1 MGIIF
6 DDFRGVTSTPSN
18 SKTNILNLQKND
30 ILDLTKKN
38 PGVKKVNLGA
48 GWDVAQTGNTDFD
61 LDIGA
66 YLLNTNGK
74 ITGAQDVVYFNN
86 KSIGDFILLNH
97 DDRTGG
103 SSENGDDEVI
113 SLDLSKVPTTVSRI
127 VFTITIYDAINRQQ
141 SFGMVNNSYV
151 RLIDVEHG
159 EKELCRYQLKE
170 DFSTE
175 TAVIVAELVRDGSE
189 WQFHAIGEGKRAD
202 FNGIAGLYM

>member
-6 DDFRGVTSTPSN
+6 DDFRGAASAPSN
-18 SKTNILNLQKND
+18 SGANILNLQKND

-38 PGVKKVNLGA
+38 PGVKKVDFCG
-48 GWDVAQTGNTDFD
+48 GWDVAESGADFD
-61 LDIGA
+61 LDLGA
-66 YLLNTNGK
+66 YLLNANGK
-74 ITGAQDVVYFNN
+74 ITGAQDVVFFNN
-86 KSIGDFILLNH
+86 KSIGDFISLNH

-113 SLDLSKVPTTVSRI
+113 SLDLSKVPPNVSRI
-127 VFTITIYDAINRQQ
+127 VFAITIFDAVNRRQ

-151 RLIDVEHG
+151 RLLDVEHG
-159 EKELCRYQLKE
+159 EKELCRYELKE

-175 TAVIVAELVRDGSE
+175 TAVIVAELIRDGAE